1 MPLLDFY
8 IGLERSGI
16 VIMVGTVG
24 LGGMVCIGRT
34 DIGFWLDILFVLHV
48 LHVLVFCNLL
58 MFRMSSL
65 EYPSVDLLQTT
76 LKFNIE
82 MLT

>member
-1 MPLLDFY
+1 
-8 IGLERSGI
+8 
-16 VIMVGTVG
+16 MVGTVG